1 MRLTAS
7 ILPIRQRT
15 RHDVPGAFS
24 SLLGAGSVLSGGVG
38 EQALVDL
45 AQRDREGLLLRS
57 GVDQRADVLQQAL
70 GELAVVGVDLTRALG
85 GEDHQ
90 AVLAAGA
97 LEQLVDRRVGD
108 ALGGRC
114 DSGHG
119 RACSSFDSGRK
130 RPAGTVGDT
139 LPRGRYSP
147 GTRPGEGAVS
157 NPTNSSAARVTS
169 SLTTTTS
176 NSPEASSSACARAS
190 RRSWTAGGSD
200 PRPASRLTSAAQD
213 GGARNTSWASASRSR
228 TWRAPCSS
236 ISRRAGS
243 PSANRSRTGR
253 AGVP

>member
-1 MRLTAS
+1 MRTHPAATAGCVFIS
-7 ILPIRQRT
+7 
-15 RHDVPGAFS
+15 PGAS
-24 SLLGAGSVLSGGVG
+24 GERWSGHPAGTRREPASGGGQGGPFSVLAGGVG
-38 EQALVDL
+38 QQALVDL
-45 AQRDREGLLLRS
+45 AERGRQRLLLGG

-70 GELAVVGVDLTRALG
+70 GELAVVGVDLARTLG
-85 GEDHQ
+85 GEDDQ

-130 RPAGTVGDT
+130 RPAGTAGDT

-157 NPTNSSAARVTS
+157 NPTNSSAARATS

-176 NSPEASSSACARAS
+176 NSPEASSSAWARAS
-190 RRSWTAGGSD
+190 RRSWTAAGSD
-200 PRPASRLTSAAQD
+200 PRPASRLTSAAHV
-213 GGARNTSWASASRSR
+213 GGARKTS
-228 TWRAPCSS
+228 
-236 ISRRAGS
+236 
-243 PSANRSRTGR
+243 
-253 AGVP
+253 